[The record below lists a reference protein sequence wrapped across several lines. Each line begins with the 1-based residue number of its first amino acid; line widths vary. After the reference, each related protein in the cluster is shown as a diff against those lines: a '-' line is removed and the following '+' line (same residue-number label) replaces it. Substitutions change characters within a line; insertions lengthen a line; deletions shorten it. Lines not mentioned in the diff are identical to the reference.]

1 MNKFKPGFE
10 LPELT
15 DEVATKLRN
24 ILYTFIDIF
33 EANYCH
39 KIERYQQ
46 HELTNTDVLN
56 SNIDTRAKPVKGGS
70 PV

>member
-1 MNKFKPGFE
+1 MKKFKPGFD

-15 DEVATKLRN
+15 DEVAYKLRN

-46 HELTNTDVLN
+46 HLLTNTDVVN
-56 SNIDTRAKPVKGGS
+56 SNKDQ
-70 PV
+70 